1 MFHITRDAEGRADT
15 LRVRLDGFGLR
26 GRLRG
31 LSASMLGK
39 MSAAKGVGP
48 STRMIARGVRTSI
61 PHMSYR
67 RDEAG
72 QISAIVLR
80 FGIDIPEQGERAAP
94 VVRAR
99 WARARHAFSAFR
111 SAATAWVPRPALDR
125 DAWGR
130 VTAVR
135 VGAGVAAGVV
145 DADVDERVPTWVIE
159 PARAGFAAQAQE
171 FWRHRKTLWH
181 FSQRNIRRMYKG
193 TRLGVL
199 WLFAR
204 PLLPIFITTVVLGR
218 LLGVPSDGV
227 PYFLFFLA
235 GTASW
240 MLFERSV
247 QWATR
252 SLDLHKSL
260 IKKVYFPRLIV
271 PISSIAPAAVD
282 GLSYMGLLVVAC
294 VYYFVHDGHWYLHIG
309 PSLLFALLAALLSVV
324 LAIGVGLWTAVW
336 QTRAREVRYTLGYVM
351 RFWNYLTPVMYPL
364 SEIPPKYRWLMF
376 LNPMAPVVETFKWGV
391 LGIGEFNVRALG
403 CGVVVVFLTLLSGIW
418 YFNRSE
424 AVAVDRM

>member
-1 MFHITRDAEGRADT
+1 MFDITRDAEGRADT
-15 LRVRLDGFGLR
+15 LRVRLGGWGLR
-26 GRLRG
+26 DRLRG
-31 LSASMLGK
+31 LSSSVLGNTW
-39 MSAAKGVGP
+39 AAKHVLP
-48 STRMIARGVRTSI
+48 STRVISRSVRTSI
-61 PHMSYR
+61 PHVSCR
-67 RDEAG
+67 RDESG
-72 QISAIVLR
+72 QLSAIVLR
-80 FGIDIPEQGERAAP
+80 FGIDIPAHDELPAPAVRDRLSRALHACKAL
-94 VVRAR
+94 VSRA
-99 WARARHAFSAFR
+99 
-111 SAATAWVPRPALDR
+111 TTWVPRPAVDR

-135 VGAGVAAGVV
+135 LGVAAAAGMADG
-145 DADVDERVPTWVIE
+145 DADGHVPAWVIE
-159 PARAGFAAQAQE
+159 PARAGLAAQAQE

-204 PLLPIFITTVVLGR
+204 PLLPIFITTMVLGR

-271 PISSIAPAAVD
+271 PISSIAPAVVD
-282 GLSYMGLLVVAC
+282 GVSYMGLLVAAC
-294 VYYFVHDGHWYLHIG
+294 VYYFLHDGHWYLRIG
-309 PSLLFALLAALLSVV
+309 PGLLFALLAALLSVI
-324 LAIGVGLWTAVW
+324 LTIGVGLWTAVW

-364 SEIPPKYRWLMF
+364 SEIPPKYRWVMF

-391 LGIGEFNVRALG
+391 LGIGEFNVRALASG
-403 CGVVVVFLTLLSGIW
+403 IIVVLLTLLSGIW

>member
-1 MFHITRDAEGRADT
+1 MPPTR
-15 LRVRLDGFGLR
+15 V
-26 GRLRG
+26 
-31 LSASMLGK
+31 
-39 MSAAKGVGP
+39 
-48 STRMIARGVRTSI
+48 IARRVRTSI
-61 PHMSYR
+61 PHVACR
-67 RDEAG
+67 RDDSG
-72 QISAIVLR
+72 QIDAIVLR
-80 FGIDIPEQGERAAP
+80 FGIDIPAQGERP
-94 VVRAR
+94 VPGVRER
-99 WARARHAFSAFR
+99 WSRALHAGKALLSG
-111 SAATAWVPRPALDR
+111 ATTWVPRPAVDR

-135 VGAGVAAGVV
+135 LGPAVAGVAAVE
-145 DADVDERVPTWVIE
+145 ADGRVPGWVIE
-159 PARAGFAAQAQE
+159 PARAGLAAQAQE

-204 PLLPIFITTVVLGR
+204 PLLPIFITTMVLGR

-282 GLSYMGLLVVAC
+282 GLSYMGLLVAAC
-294 VYYFVHDGHWYLHIG
+294 VYYFLHDGHWYLRLG
-309 PSLLFALLAALLSVV
+309 PSLLFALLAALMSVV

-364 SEIPPKYRWLMF
+364 SEIPPKYRWVMF

-391 LGIGEFNVRALG
+391 LGIGEFNVRALASG
-403 CGVVVVFLTLLSGIW
+403 IIVVVLTLLSGIW